1 MFGLEDNQ
9 KKKKPEE
16 FVFELE
22 KELKDSKKGK
32 EIKAHVESRIQEIKK
47 ILRDG
52 ENKKDFERFGL
63 ILHGYTSLLKVMS
76 RLNRGGK

>member
-1 MFGLEDNQ
+1 MFGLEG
-9 KKKKPEE
+9 KKKKGEE

-22 KELKDSKKGK
+22 KELKDPKKHK
-32 EIKAHVESRIQEIKK
+32 ELKDKVEKRIQDIKK

-52 ENKKDFERFGL
+52 GNKKEFERFGL

-76 RLNRGGK
+76 RVSPK

>member
-1 MFGLEDNQ
+1 MFGLGDQQ
-9 KKKKPEE
+9 KKKGEE

-22 KELKDSKKGK
+22 KELTDPDKHK
-32 EIKAHVESRIQEIKK
+32 EIKEKVEKRIQEIKK

-52 ENKKDFERFGL
+52 ENKKEFERFGL

-76 RLNRGGK
+76 RIKPK

>member
-1 MFGLEDNQ
+1 MFGLEGE
-9 KKKKPEE
+9 KKKGEE

-22 KELKDSKKGK
+22 KELKDPKKHK
-32 EIKAHVESRIQEIKK
+32 ELKEKVEKRIQDIKK

-52 ENKKDFERFGL
+52 ENKKEFERFGL

-76 RLNRGGK
+76 RVSPK